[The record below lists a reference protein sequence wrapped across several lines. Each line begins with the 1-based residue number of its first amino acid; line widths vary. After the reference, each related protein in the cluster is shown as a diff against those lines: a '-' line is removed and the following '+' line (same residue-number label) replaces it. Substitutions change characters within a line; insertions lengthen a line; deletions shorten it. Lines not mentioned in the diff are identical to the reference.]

1 MHAPRRPAGS
11 SPSPARLRVA
21 RVAASGF
28 FLVNGAVFA
37 NLLPRLPEVK
47 EAFGL
52 SNTVYGLLVIA
63 FPIGSIAAGMA
74 PAPLLRRFGSAR
86 VAGVGSVLLAA
97 LVAAAGAVGSVG
109 GGAAMLLL
117 YAVPIVLAGV
127 LDAIVDTAQNAQAI
141 DLQKSMGRSVL
152 NSMHALWSLGAMVG
166 GIMGSAAVGAGLAL
180 PLHLGISGAI
190 FSVLA
195 LLSQRFALTPEEVRA
210 VQRVGGREIPGPNDD
225 APAAKHA
232 PTEPAPATGRLSARN
247 RAIGIVILIGVI
259 AIAGA
264 MIEDLA
270 MNWSTLLLSRVLDAP
285 GPMAGMGLVAMM
297 AAQFLGRLLGD
308 RMTDRFGRVCMAK
321 LGGTLSAVGLCV
333 VALAPAP
340 AVAVVGFAV
349 AGFGCATLVPSAF
362 HAADSVP
369 GLRPGTGLTLA
380 GWLLRVAFLSV
391 SPFVGVVSDAVGLRL
406 AIMAVPV
413 VALVAVLVAGVLRD
427 RDDDDPRPS
436 PAAP

>member
-1 MHAPRRPAGS
+1 M
-11 SPSPARLRVA
+11 RVA

-37 NLLPRLPEVK
+37 NLLPRMPEIK
-47 EAFGL
+47 DAFGL
-52 SNTVYGLLVIA
+52 TDTAYGLLVIA

-97 LVAAAGAVGSVG
+97 LVAAAGAVGAVG

-141 DLQKSMGRSVL
+141 YLQKTMGRSIL

-166 GIMGSAAVGAGLAL
+166 GVMGSAAVGAGLAL
-180 PLHLGISGAI
+180 PLHLGVSGAV

-195 LLSQRFALTPEEVRA
+195 LVCQRFALTPEEVRA
-210 VQRVGGREIPGPNDD
+210 VQRVQGRATPEPADD
-225 APAAKHA
+225 APAVQA
-232 PTEPAPATGRLSARN
+232 PSTEPSTTTGRLTSRN
-247 RAIGIVILIGVI
+247 RAIGIVVLIGII

-270 MNWSTLLLSRVLDAP
+270 MNWSTLMLARVLDAP
-285 GPMAGMGLVAMM
+285 ASLAGMGLVAMM

-308 RMTDRFGRVCMAK
+308 RMTDRFGRVRMAK

-333 VALAPAP
+333 VALAPVP

-380 GWLLRVAFLSV
+380 GWLLRAAFLCV
-391 SPFVGVVSDAVGLRL
+391 SPFVGAVSDAVGLRL
-406 AIMAVPV
+406 TILAVPL
-413 VALVAVLVAGVLRD
+413 VALISVLIAGVLKD
-427 RDDDDPRPS
+427 RDDDAPQQ
-436 PAAP
+436 AATTS